1 MDRRKFIKLVGGGVV
16 VAAAASAAGVGY
28 AVTRTTQTA
37 LKPWELAGNAY
48 NEPRKRAL
56 SYAVLAPNPHNMQ
69 PWQADL
75 SRPDQIVLTVDTD
88 KLLPHTDPM
97 NRQITIGQG
106 CFLELLVMAG
116 AQDGYR
122 VEVNLFPEGQNATQL
137 DGRPI
142 AVATFVEDAAV
153 QADPLFGAV
162 LTRRS
167 AKDPFDTSK
176 PVSADQMG
184 AITAAARDIS
194 AQSLLEA
201 SAVQTLREMTEAGIL
216 TEMMTPRT
224 HKESV
229 DVIRIGRR
237 EVDANPDGIDLTGPL
252 FEALL
257 LAGQI
262 SRPEME
268 KIGSSQF
275 EQAKDGILA
284 PPRSAQGFVWL
295 TSSTNDRISQ
305 IQAGRDWVRMNLAAT
320 REGLGLHPLSQ
331 ILQEYVEMKPLYDRA
346 HAMLAPD
353 GGTLQMLGRVGYTLE
368 QAPPSPRWP
377 VEAKIIAS

>member
-1 MDRRKFIKLVGGGVV
+1 MDRRKFIKLLGGGVV
-16 VAAAASAAGVGY
+16 VAAAAGAAGVGY

-37 LKPWELAGNAY
+37 LKPWELAGSAY
-48 NEPRKRAL
+48 SEPRKRAL

-75 SRPDQIVLTVDTD
+75 SRPNQIVLTVDTD

-122 VEVNLFPEGQNATQL
+122 VEVDLFPEGQNPQQL

-142 AVATFVEDAAV
+142 AVATFTEDSSV
-153 QADPLFGAV
+153 GADPLFESV

-167 AKDPFDTSK
+167 AKDPFDVAR
-176 PVSADQMG
+176 PVTQQQLLSIQS
-184 AITAAARDIS
+184 AARDIPTDGTNEE
-194 AQSLLEA
+194 SLM
-201 SAVQTLREMTEAGIL
+201 QDLRAMAEEGIL

-224 HKESV
+224 HKESI

-268 KIGSSQF
+268 KIGSPQF

-295 TSSTNDRISQ
+295 TSATNDRVSQ
-305 IQAGRDWVRMNLAAT
+305 IQAGRDWVRMNLEAT
-320 REGLGLHPLSQ
+320 RQGLGLHPLSQ
-331 ILQEYVEMKPLYDRA
+331 ILQEYQEMKPLYDRA